1 VTCQPCAA
9 SCMQPPWQI
18 SYWIYLP
25 GTSMYEYAVP
35 VRRTA
40 VAAALLRNEDG
51 GYTYT
56 LLGTSWHSAQLV
68 NSLVKL
74 KS

>member
-1 VTCQPCAA
+1 
-9 SCMQPPWQI
+9 
-18 SYWIYLP
+18 
-25 GTSMYEYAVP
+25 MYEYAVP

-40 VAAALLRNEDG
+40 VAAALRNEDG

>member
-1 VTCQPCAA
+1 
-9 SCMQPPWQI
+9 
-18 SYWIYLP
+18 
-25 GTSMYEYAVP
+25 MYEYAVP